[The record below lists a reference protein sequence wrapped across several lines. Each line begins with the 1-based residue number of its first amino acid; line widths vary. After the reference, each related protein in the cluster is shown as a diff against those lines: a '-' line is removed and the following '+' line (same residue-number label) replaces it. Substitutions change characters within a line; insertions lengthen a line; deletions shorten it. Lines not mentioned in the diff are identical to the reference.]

1 MARPQ
6 SQTLS
11 ISDEERA
18 SLEKLLRT
26 AKTQQRFAFRVR
38 VILALANGETTTA
51 IAIRLDT
58 DRGTVRHWRN
68 HWITAQDQPILQR
81 LNDASR
87 CGAPTRFTPEQW
99 VKITA
104 LACTPPSD
112 SARPITHWTPRELAE
127 EAIKQGIVTT
137 ISGRHVGRFL
147 KGSKPP
153 TAQKSVLAQQ
163 GT

>member
-11 ISDEERA
+11 LGDEERQA
-18 SLEKLLRT
+18 LEKLTRT
-26 AKTQQRFAFRVR
+26 AKTQQRFAFRSR
-38 VILALANGETTTA
+38 MILALADGETTTA

-68 HWITAQDQPILQR
+68 HWIATQDQGILQR
-81 LNDASR
+81 LNDAERS
-87 CGAPTRFTPEQW
+87 GAPTTFTPEQW

-112 SARPITHWTPRELAE
+112 SGRPITHWTPRELAE
-127 EAIKQGIVTT
+127 EAVKQGIVTT
-137 ISGRHVGRFL
+137 ISQRHVGRFL
-147 KGSKPP
+147 KGSGPQ